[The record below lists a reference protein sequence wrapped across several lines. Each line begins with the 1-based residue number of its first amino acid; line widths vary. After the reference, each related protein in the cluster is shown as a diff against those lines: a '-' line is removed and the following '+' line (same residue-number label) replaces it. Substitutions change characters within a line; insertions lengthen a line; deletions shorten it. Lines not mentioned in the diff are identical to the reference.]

1 MVFLYVAS
9 GAALGGMA
17 RYALG
22 GWVHGWAGD
31 GFPWGTFVINGLG
44 SLLIGFVIGTFES
57 LPVAAE
63 TRAFVTVGLL
73 GGFTTFSAF
82 SLETVALMREGEW
95 LRATAYSLG
104 SVGVGIMA
112 VLLGLG
118 VASVIAGAG
127 PRS

>member
-22 GWVHGWAGD
+22 GWVHGWAGGD
-31 GFPWGTFVINGLG
+31 FPWGTFVINALG

-127 PRS
+127 RGS